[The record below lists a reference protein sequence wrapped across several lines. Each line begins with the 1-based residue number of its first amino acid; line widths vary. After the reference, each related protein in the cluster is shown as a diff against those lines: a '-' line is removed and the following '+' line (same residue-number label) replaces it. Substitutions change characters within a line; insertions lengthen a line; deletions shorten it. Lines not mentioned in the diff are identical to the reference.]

1 MPAFS
6 PYCIELQFIRS
17 AVSKA
22 STDDILKIRKNY
34 ESGKFEMVYTDC
46 EMIKKVTH
54 RVNSLYRERIL
65 DHIYLLLKNMTLDE
79 ENFYQLQLNLPAMP
93 RLIVSVE
100 NLKDLYYRD
109 HFLQLIGNSL
119 DNLDGIQSSTVKLT
133 QDESSDEEEEDEEDE
148 YADMPPLVSTQQYA
162 TRSRV
167 TEAQHLRNTL
177 QAPMDHFLRN
187 TSQPCVTEQQRRSS
201 RIAERGSRFG
211 PGADVS
217 GTPRH
222 MFFDDNNMSY

>member
-6 PYCIELQFIRS
+6 PFCIELQFIRS
-17 AVSKA
+17 ADSKA

-34 ESGKFEMVYTDC
+34 ETGEFELVYTDC
-46 EMIKKVTH
+46 EIIKKVTH
-54 RVNSLYRERIL
+54 RLHSLYRQRIL
-65 DHIYLLLKNMTLDE
+65 DHIYLILKNMTLDE

-109 HFLQLIGNSL
+109 HFIELIGNSL
-119 DNLDGIQSSTVKLT
+119 DNLDSIQSTTVKLT
-133 QDESSDEEEEDEEDE
+133 QDESSDEEEDEEDE
-148 YADMPPLVSTQQYA
+148 YADMPPLVSPHQYS
-162 TRSRV
+162 TRSRI

-177 QAPMDHFLRN
+177 QTPMDNFLRN
-187 TSQPCVTEQQRRSS
+187 TSQPCVAEQRRSS
-201 RIAERGSRFG
+201 RLAERGSRFG

>member
-6 PYCIELQFIRS
+6 PYCIELQFIRAADS
-17 AVSKA
+17 DP

-34 ESGKFEMVYTDC
+34 ESGEFELVYTDSD
-46 EMIKKVTH
+46 KDQKVTH
-54 RVNSLYRERIL
+54 RLHSLYRQRIL

-79 ENFYQLQLNLPAMP
+79 DNFHQLQLNLPAMP

-109 HFLQLIGNSL
+109 HFLDLIGNSL
-119 DNLDGIQSSTVKLT
+119 DNLDVIESKTVHLK
-133 QDESSDEEEEDEEDE
+133 QDDSSDDELFDEEDE
-148 YADMPPLVSTQQYA
+148 YADMPPLISPHQYS
-162 TRSRV
+162 TRSRI

-177 QAPMDHFLRN
+177 QAPMDRFLRN
-187 TSQPCVTEQQRRSS
+187 TAKASVAEQRRSS
-201 RIAERGSRFG
+201 RLAERGSRFG

-222 MFFDDNNMSY
+222 MFFDDNNMAY